1 MNGQRQEPGNP
12 SSIIRALHVLK
23 ALQFISCLEEFIIH
37 IRTGLFRPW
46 IQLQRRAWSCA
57 MNRTEIL
64 SLQIV

>member
-1 MNGQRQEPGNP
+1 MNGQRQVPGNP
-12 SSIIRALHVLK
+12 SSIIRALHILK
-23 ALQFISCLEEFIIH
+23 PLQITNSPEEFITH

-64 SLQIV
+64 